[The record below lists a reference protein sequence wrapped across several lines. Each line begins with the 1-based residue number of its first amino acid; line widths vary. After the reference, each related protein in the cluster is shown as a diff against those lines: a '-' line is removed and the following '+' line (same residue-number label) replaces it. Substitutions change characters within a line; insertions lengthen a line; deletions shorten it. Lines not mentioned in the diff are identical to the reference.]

1 MKPDVYKVLVTQFLT
16 AFADNAVLFAAI
28 TMVMQQST
36 GTSWYVP
43 ALQASFLVAFVV
55 LAPWVGPFAD
65 GRSKKDVLWQAN
77 LIKAGGAFALL
88 VGLGPMLAYAVIG
101 IGAALYSPAKYGILP
116 ELVDESQ
123 LVKANGYIEGST
135 IVAILGGTLV
145 GAFVANQSIQLAFA
159 LVIGLY
165 IVSALAALMVSRL
178 PARSVEKKA
187 AALHHFM
194 FMCRGLLATPRA
206 RFATLG
212 VSLFWAAATV
222 LRVLLVAWAPV
233 VLMISNSTEIAAL
246 TLFVAIGIAVGALIA
261 PRVIPMAYLRRA
273 RMAAYAMAA
282 VIVLLSTITTLDL
295 ARVALFLC
303 GLAGGMF
310 VVPIN
315 AALQEIGH
323 KSIGSGSAVAVQN
336 FFENISML
344 VATGLYT
351 LAAQQGAD
359 PVMTMAVLG
368 VIILIAT
375 VLVSWHLPPDTGSID
390 QDLPEAKDE

>member
-1 MKPDVYKVLVTQFLT
+1 MKSDVYKVLVTQFLT

-28 TMVMQQST
+28 TMVMQQSAS
-36 GTSWYVP
+36 TSWYVP
-43 ALQASFLVAFVV
+43 ALQAAFLVAFVL

-65 GRSKKDVLWQAN
+65 ARSKKDVLWQAN
-77 LIKAGGAFALL
+77 LIKAVGALAFLI
-88 VGLGPMLAYAVIG
+88 GLEPLLAYAVIG
-101 IGAALYSPAKYGILP
+101 VGAALYSPAKYGILP
-116 ELVDESQ
+116 ELVDESM

-135 IVAILGGTLV
+135 IVAILGGTLA
-145 GAFVANQSIQLAFA
+145 GAYVANQSIQIAFA

-178 PARSVEKKA
+178 PARSIEKRPA
-187 AALHHFM
+187 VLHNFI

-233 VLMISNSTEIAAL
+233 VLMITNSTEIAAL

-261 PRVIPMAYLRRA
+261 PRFIPMAYLRRA

-282 VIVLLSTITTLDL
+282 VIVLLSSITTLDL
-295 ARVALFLC
+295 ARLALFC
-303 GLAGGMF
+303 SGVAGGMF

-336 FFENISML
+336 FFENLSML

-351 LAAQQGAD
+351 FAARRGAD
-359 PVMTMAVLG
+359 PVLTMAVLG
-368 VIILIAT
+368 VLILVATAII
-375 VLVSWHLPPDTGSID
+375 SWRLPPDTGSID
-390 QDLPEAKDE
+390 KDLPKIEDE